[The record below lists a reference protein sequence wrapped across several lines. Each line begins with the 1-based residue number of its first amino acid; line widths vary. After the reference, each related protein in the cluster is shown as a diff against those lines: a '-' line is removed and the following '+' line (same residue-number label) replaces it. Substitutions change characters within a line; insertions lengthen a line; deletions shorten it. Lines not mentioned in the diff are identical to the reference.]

1 MTQFKDMKIRIKD
14 AEHCKAV
21 IKCLEKLGYI
31 SWCGNNTDYLHQVD
45 GVYAYYDKDYVL
57 SRNGGSVCFEREEST
72 EVTLEQLQEMLAE
85 QSAKQEPVATFN
97 PESTI
102 DTYIHQLQQLLRD
115 SKTSLSIFKDG
126 FILYNEDNDDQTAVE
141 DWDGVLEAIKAKQN
155 YLSVFGK

>member
-1 MTQFKDMKIRIKD
+1 MTQLKDMKIRIKNS
-14 AEHCKAV
+14 EHSRLV
-21 IKCLEKLGYI
+21 QECLFELGYGWERYTKVV
-31 SWCGNNTDYLHQVD
+31 SHDGEKYLYTRDCGTLWYGTGDNAFHEDY
-45 GVYAYYDKDYVL
+45 G
-57 SRNGGSVCFEREEST
+57 T

-85 QSAKQEPVATFN
+85 QSAEQEPEVTFN

-102 DTYIHQLQQLLRD
+102 DTYMKQLQQLLRD

-141 DWDGVLEAIKAKQN
+141 DWDSVLEAIKVKQS